1 MKSLSCYGKIKL
13 SLLHDY
19 IISLQTE
26 TTQLSSRLKNITP
39 PLVRSEELAF
49 GGVQFLKL
57 CKSMNNIQI
66 FQNELFGKVRIAMNE
81 SDEPLFCL
89 ADVCSVIGIANA
101 RNVKSRLD
109 LEDVRQMDTLTE
121 GGKQQVTFITES
133 GLYDVII
140 RSDSEKAKPFR
151 KWVTSEVLPSIRKHG
166 AYMTQETLEKALTSP
181 DFLIQLATNLKEEKQ
196 KRIEA
201 EQKIQKD
208 APKVLFADA
217 VSTSQ
222 RSCLVA
228 ELAKILQQNGVN
240 IGQNRL
246 FTWMRENGYLC
257 QKGQYYNQPTQKAM
271 ELGLFELK
279 QTSINKPDGS
289 VLVKVTTKVTG
300 KGQIYFVEKFLGKD
314 AA

>member
-1 MKSLSCYGKIKL
+1 M
-13 SLLHDY
+13 
-19 IISLQTE
+19 TE
-26 TTQLSSRLKNITP
+26 PPMGIMSNLNCDKN
-39 PLVRSEELAF
+39 
-49 GGVQFLKL
+49 
-57 CKSMNNIQI
+57 MNKIQI
-66 FQNELFGKVRIAMNE
+66 FQNEQFGKVRIAMNE
-81 SDEPLFCL
+81 NEEPLFCL

-109 LEDVRQMDTLTE
+109 LEDVCQMDTLTE

-201 EQKIQKD
+201 EQKVELAEQTIKNN

-246 FTWMRENGYLC
+246 FAWMRENGYLC
-257 QKGQYYNQPTQKAM
+257 SKGQYYNQPTQKAM
-271 ELGLFELK
+271 DLGLFELK
-279 QTSINKPDGS
+279 QTTINKPDGS
-289 VLVKVTTKVTG
+289 ILVSTTTKVTG
-300 KGQIYFVEKFLGKD
+300 KGQVYFVNKFLGKD

>member
-1 MKSLSCYGKIKL
+1 
-13 SLLHDY
+13 
-19 IISLQTE
+19 
-26 TTQLSSRLKNITP
+26 
-39 PLVRSEELAF
+39 
-49 GGVQFLKL
+49 
-57 CKSMNNIQI
+57 MNNIQI
-66 FQNELFGKVRIAMNE
+66 FQNEQFGKVRIAMNE

-89 ADVCSVIGIANA
+89 ADVCNVIGIANA
-101 RNVKSRLD
+101 RNVRSRLE
-109 LEDVRQMDTLTE
+109 EDDVHQMDTIDSL
-121 GGKQQVTFITES
+121 GRNQQVTFITES

-181 DFLIQLATNLKEEKQ
+181 DFLIQLVTNLKEEKQ

-201 EQKIQKD
+201 EQKAEVAEQKIQQD

-246 FTWMRENGYLC
+246 FSWMRENGYLC
-257 QKGQYYNQPTQKAM
+257 QKGDYYNQPTQKAM
-271 ELGLFELK
+271 KLGLFELK
-279 QTSINKPDGS
+279 KTSITKPDGS
-289 VLVKVTTKVTG
+289 VLVTTTTKVTG